1 MTRNDYETDGRSRPG
16 SFPEAAPEHHSGVL
30 RHPERLRA
38 LQETALLDSP
48 EEEAFERAVRLAR
61 SLTGAPTALF
71 SLVDDTRQFFKA
83 LSGFAPDTGPMRE
96 TPLSHSFCQ
105 YVVTGNAAMSVVDAR
120 EHDLLS
126 RNLAVPDLNVVAYLG
141 VPVQGRRGQVIGS
154 LCAIDSSPHEWSE
167 QDERALKDIAA
178 FLETEIALRKHMSER
193 ELLIDELNHR
203 IRNIYSVVYALV
215 RMTRAE
221 DLTTE
226 EFAAQLNGRVQAL
239 AATHGLIQP
248 LATVTE
254 DAGNDTSL
262 HAHISTLMTPY
273 TGAGGHE
280 IRIEGPD
287 LPVGSTA
294 SIYLALAIHE
304 LSTNAVKYGAL
315 SGPGRALEIT
325 WTDGDDTVEL
335 TWREAGP
342 GHVARTAS
350 GTGFG
355 SKLVKLCIEGQLRG
369 EIATATDSTGLTYTF
384 RIPRDRLTGAP
395 AD

>member
-1 MTRNDYETDGRSRPG
+1 MTFDQDDKDAR
-16 SFPEAAPEHHSGVL
+16 AAPGPFPWAVAEDHAAAL
-30 RHPERLRA
+30 RDPARLRA
-38 LQETALLDSP
+38 LEETALLDSP
-48 EEEAFERAVRLAR
+48 EEEAFDRAVRLAC

-83 LSGFAPDTGPMRE
+83 LRGFETETGPMRE

-105 YVVTGNAAMSVVDAR
+105 YVVTGNAALSVVDAR

-126 RNLAVPDLNVVAYLG
+126 QNLAVPDLNVVAYLG

-154 LCAIDSSPHEWSE
+154 LCAIDSSPHEWST

-178 FLETEIALRKHMSER
+178 FLETEIALRKHMTER

-203 IRNIYSVVYALV
+203 IRNIYSVINALV

-262 HAHISTLMTPY
+262 HAHVSTLMAPY
-273 TGAGGHE
+273 TGAGGHD
-280 IRIEGPD
+280 IRIQGPD

-315 SGPGRALEIT
+315 SGPDRALEII
-325 WTDGDDTVEL
+325 WTDDDDAIEL
-335 TWREAGP
+335 TWRETGP
-342 GHVARTAS
+342 GHVARAAS

-355 SKLVKLCIEGQLRG
+355 SKLVKLCIERQLRG
-369 EIATATDSTGLTYTF
+369 EMNVATDSAGLTYTF
-384 RIPRDRLTGAP
+384 RIPRDTLTGAP
-395 AD
+395 LA